1 MEKQTDYNYFIT
13 FIVLN
18 ERGFLILHNIKKQ
31 GYEVLRQEE
40 KERNAC
46 QMAISKRNIHLNLG
60 NRKVASNQKGYVY
73 LQTPNSTWELP
84 APAPGQSTKPLTAP
98 SCGQGREST
107 PRLPRA
113 TPQRSSAT
121 TPAFTAPAG
130 NTARLFRRPP
140 GNTGALTLA
149 RIPLLTGARP
159 NAKGDSRRLKIPAQ
173 QLRPATSACR
183 NSLTALFAF
192 KCPGFKTEI
201 IRFLRIDLFSRST
214 FTALLP

>member
-1 MEKQTDYNYFIT
+1 MY
-13 FIVLN
+13 IVLN

-40 KERNAC
+40 EERNAC
-46 QMAISKRNIHLNLG
+46 QMAISKCNVHLNLG
-60 NRKVASNQKGYVY
+60 NRKVASNQRGYVY

-84 APAPGQSTKPLTAP
+84 VPAPGQSTKPLTA
-98 SCGQGREST
+98 SSRGQGRAGQGEH
-107 PRLPRA
+107 PRIPRA

-121 TPAFTAPAG
+121 IPAFTAPAG
-130 NTARLFRRPP
+130 NTARLSRRPP

-159 NAKGDSRRLKIPAQ
+159 NAEGDNRRLKIPAQ

-183 NSLTALFAF
+183 NSSMALFAF
-192 KCPGFKTEI
+192 KFPGFET
-201 IRFLRIDLFSRST
+201 LR
-214 FTALLP
+214 